1 MGRLILVGRIAA
13 AHGLT
18 GLEKL
23 QSLTGEPGAIGR
35 YGPLLDAAGQRR
47 FEVTVQNL
55 VKGGV
60 VARIAGIDDRN
71 AAEKLRGIELYLA
84 REALPP
90 AAEGEYY
97 HADLLGLAVEL
108 ADGRPLGRV
117 QAVENFGAGDL
128 LTVERP
134 GQAPGRNTVSL
145 PFTDRVVPV
154 VDLAAGRIVV
164 DPPAGLLAEEI
175 ARPAELEEE
184 KERACAGPQHRT
196 QPCGG

>member
-13 AHGLT
+13 AHGLR
-18 GLEKL
+18 GLVKL

-60 VARIAGIDDRN
+60 VARIAGVEDRN
-71 AAEKLRGIELYLA
+71 AAEKLRGIELYLP

-90 AAEGEYY
+90 AEEGEYY

-108 ADGRPLGRV
+108 ANGRPIGRV
-117 QAVENFGAGDL
+117 QAVDNFGAGDL

-134 GQAPGRNTVSL
+134 GRTAVSL

-164 DPPAGLLAEEI
+164 DPPAGLLEEE
-175 ARPAELEEE
+175 AGRPADLEEE
-184 KERACAGPQHRT
+184 KERA
-196 QPCGG
+196 

>member
-1 MGRLILVGRIAA
+1 MGRLILVGRIGA
-13 AHGLT
+13 AHGLR
-18 GLEKL
+18 GLVKL
-23 QSLTGEPGAIGR
+23 QSFTAEPAAIGR
-35 YGPLLDAAGQRR
+35 YGPLQDAAGKRR

-60 VARIAGIDDRN
+60 VARIAGVDDRTQ
-71 AAEKLRGIELYLA
+71 AEKLRGIELYLP

-97 HADLLGLAVEL
+97 HADLIGLAVEL

-117 QAVENFGAGDL
+117 QAVDNFGAGDL
-128 LTVERP
+128 LTIERP
-134 GQAPGRNTVSL
+134 GEAPGRNTVIL

-154 VDLAAGRIVV
+154 VDVAAGKIVV
-164 DPPAGLLAEEI
+164 DPPAGLLEEA

-184 KERACAGPQHRT
+184 KERA
-196 QPCGG
+196 

>member
-1 MGRLILVGRIAA
+1 MARLILVGRIGA
-13 AHGLT
+13 AHGLR
-18 GLEKL
+18 GLVKL
-23 QSLTGEPGAIGR
+23 QSFTSEPAAIGR
-35 YGPLLDAAGQRR
+35 YGPLQDAAGKRR

-60 VARIAGIDDRN
+60 VARIAGVDDRTQ
-71 AAEKLRGIELYLA
+71 AEKLRGIELYLP

-97 HADLLGLAVEL
+97 HADLIGLAVEL

-117 QAVENFGAGDL
+117 QAVDNFGAGDL

-134 GQAPGRNTVSL
+134 GQVSVSL

-154 VDLAAGRIVV
+154 VDMAAGRIVV
-164 DPPAGLLAEEI
+164 DPPIGLLEDDAPREGPQETVQETPG
-175 ARPAELEEE
+175 ADE
-184 KERACAGPQHRT
+184 KEQA
-196 QPCGG
+196 

>member
-1 MGRLILVGRIAA
+1 MGRLILVGRIAG
-13 AHGLT
+13 AHGLR
-18 GLEKL
+18 GLVKL
-23 QSLTGEPGAIGR
+23 QSFTGEPAAIGR
-35 YGPLLDAAGQRR
+35 YGPLLDAAGGRR

-71 AAEKLRGIELYLA
+71 AAEKLRGIELYLP
-84 REALPP
+84 RDALPP
-90 AAEGEYY
+90 AVDGEYY

-108 ADGRPLGRV
+108 ADGRTLGRV

-128 LTVERP
+128 LTIERP

-164 DPPAGLLAEEI
+164 DPPAGLLDEDT
-175 ARPAELEEE
+175 RPAALEEE
-184 KERACAGPQHRT
+184 KERA
-196 QPCGG
+196 

>member
-1 MGRLILVGRIAA
+1 VGRLILVGRIAA
-13 AHGLT
+13 AHGLR
-18 GLEKL
+18 GLVKL
-23 QSLTGEPGAIGR
+23 QSFTGEPAAIGR
-35 YGPLLDAAGQRR
+35 YGPLLDAAGKRR

-60 VARIAGIDDRN
+60 VARIAGVEDRN
-71 AAEKLRGIELYLA
+71 GAEKLRGIELYLP

-128 LTVERP
+128 LMVERS
-134 GQAPGRNTVSL
+134 GEAPGRNTVSL

-164 DPPAGLLAEEI
+164 DPPAGLLEEES

-184 KERACAGPQHRT
+184 KERA
-196 QPCGG
+196 

>member
-13 AHGLT
+13 AHGLR
-18 GLEKL
+18 GLVKL

-60 VARIAGIDDRN
+60 VARIAGVDDRN
-71 AAEKLRGIELYLA
+71 AAERLRGIELYLP

-90 AAEGEYY
+90 AEEGEYY

-108 ADGRPLGRV
+108 ADGRPIGRV
-117 QAVENFGAGDL
+117 QAVDNFGAGDL

-164 DPPAGLLAEEI
+164 DPPAGLLEEE
-175 ARPAELEEE
+175 AGRPADLEEE
-184 KERACAGPQHRT
+184 KERA
-196 QPCGG
+196 